1 MSEPSRYELTAGQ
14 RELQARARELARSA
28 FAPTAAST
36 DLTEQYP
43 WANVAQLRDAGF
55 MGMTLPKSVGG
66 QGLSYLDAVVVIEE
80 MAKACATMGRITVEA
95 NMGAIG
101 AIARYGTP
109 EQLELAARLVL
120 AGDKPA
126 ICITE
131 PNAGSAASEMTT
143 RADRKGD
150 DYILNGEK
158 YWITGGGVS
167 KLHLIFARVFDDGVE
182 QGIGGFIC
190 VRDGVAPDGFVV
202 GRRLYAMGVRGIPET
217 HLEFHDLK
225 VRKSMLLMPPDGL
238 RRGFASLMSAYNAQ
252 RVGAGTV
259 ALGIAQGAFEE
270 GLAYLKSRHQFGRPI
285 AEFQGLQ
292 WMLADMSTQLEAA
305 RLLLRSAAASG
316 DAFPDID
323 KAARAK
329 IFAAEM
335 ANRVT
340 NDALQFHGSSG
351 YGREAAMERHVRDA
365 RMFTIAG
372 GTAQI
377 LRTQVAAS
385 LLGMKL
391 PQTRD
396 GYVRQQGRTTSSR
409 AVGDE
414 IELPNSLKHEES
426 R

>member
-1 MSEPSRYELTAGQ
+1 MYDLTPDQ
-14 RELQARARELARSA
+14 IELQARARELAQGQ
-28 FAPTAAST
+28 FAATAAET
-36 DLTEQYP
+36 DQTEQYP
-43 WANVAQLRDAGF
+43 WTNVEQLRAAGF
-55 MGMTLPKSVGG
+55 MGMTLPRSLGG
-66 QGLSYLDAVVVIEE
+66 HGRSYLDTVVVIEE
-80 MAKACATMGRITVEA
+80 IAKACATMGRIAVEA

-101 AIARYGTP
+101 AIAKYGTP
-109 EQLELAARLVL
+109 EQIKVAAALVL

-126 ICITE
+126 ICISE
-131 PNAGSAASEMTT
+131 PNAGSAASEMTS

-150 DYILNGEK
+150 HYILNGEK

-167 KLHLIFARVFDDGVE
+167 RLHLVFARVFDDGVD

-190 VRDGVAPDGFVV
+190 VRDGNSPDGLVI

-217 HLEFHDLK
+217 HIEFHDLP
-225 VRKSMLLMPPDGL
+225 VHKSMLVVPPGGL
-238 RRGFASLMSAYNAQ
+238 KRGFASLMTAYNAQ

-270 GLAYLKSRHQFGRPI
+270 GLAYLKTRKQFGRPI

-305 RLLLRSAAASG
+305 RLLLRHAAASG
-316 DAFPDID
+316 NDFPEIE

-329 IFAAEM
+329 IFAAET

-340 NDALQFHGSSG
+340 NDALQFYGSSG
-351 YGREAAMERHVRDA
+351 YGRHNAMERHVRDA

-377 LRTQVAAS
+377 LRTQVAS
-385 LLGMKL
+385 KLLDMKL

-396 GYVRQQGRTTSSR
+396 GYSKP
-409 AVGDE
+409 AA
-414 IELPNSLKHEES
+414 
-426 R
+426 

>member
-1 MSEPSRYELTAGQ
+1 MYQLTPEQ
-14 RELQARARELARSA
+14 LELQSRARELAQSE
-28 FAPTAAST
+28 FAPTAAET
-36 DLTEQYP
+36 DRTEAYP
-43 WANVAQLRDAGF
+43 WSNIAKLKEAGF
-55 MGMTLPKSVGG
+55 MGMTLPKSLGG
-66 QGLSYLDAVVVIEE
+66 KGLSYLDTVIVIEE

-101 AIARYGTP
+101 AIAKYGTP
-109 EQLELAARLVL
+109 EQLQLAAGLVL
-120 AGDKPA
+120 DGDKPA
-126 ICITE
+126 ICISE
-131 PNAGSAASEMTT
+131 PNAGSAASEMIT
-143 RADRKGD
+143 RADRRGD
-150 DYILNGEK
+150 HYILNGEK

-182 QGIGGFIC
+182 RGIGAFIC
-190 VRDGVAPDGFVV
+190 VRDERSPAELVV

-225 VRKSMLLMPPDGL
+225 VHKSMMVVPPGGL
-238 RRGFASLMSAYNAQ
+238 KRGFASLMNAYNAQ

-270 GLAYLKSRHQFGRPI
+270 GVAYLKSRHQFGRPI

-292 WMLADMSTQLEAA
+292 WMAADMSVQLEAA
-305 RLLLRSAAASG
+305 RLLLRAAAASG
-316 DAFPDID
+316 TDFPEMD

-329 IFAAEM
+329 IFAAET
-335 ANRVT
+335 ANKVT
-340 NDALQFHGSSG
+340 NDALQFYGSSG
-351 YGREAAMERHVRDA
+351 YGRHNPMERHVRDA

-377 LRTQVAAS
+377 LRTQVAAH

-396 GYVRQQGRTTSSR
+396 GF
-409 AVGDE
+409 
-414 IELPNSLKHEES
+414 LKGKAAQAN
-426 R
+426 

>member
-1 MSEPSRYELTAGQ
+1 MYDLTPDQ
-14 RELQARARELARSA
+14 LILQAQARELAQSV
-28 FAPTAAST
+28 FAPTAADT

-43 WANVAQLRDAGF
+43 WNNVAALRDAGF
-55 MGMTLPKSVGG
+55 MGMTLPKSLGG
-66 QGLSYLDAVVVIEE
+66 RGLSYLDTVIVIEE

-101 AIARYGTP
+101 AIARYGTE
-109 EQLELAARLVL
+109 EQLKVAADLVL

-126 ICITE
+126 ICISE

-150 DYILNGEK
+150 YYILNGEK

-182 QGIGGFIC
+182 QGIGAFIC
-190 VRDGVAPDGFVV
+190 VRDDSAPAELVV

-225 VRKSMLLMPPDGL
+225 IHKSMLVVPPGGL
-238 RRGFASLMSAYNAQ
+238 RRGFASLMTAYNAQ

-270 GLAYLKSRHQFGRPI
+270 GMAYLKSRHQFGRPI

-316 DAFPDID
+316 TDFPDID

-329 IFAAEM
+329 IFAAEA
-335 ANRVT
+335 ANKVT
-340 NDALQFHGSSG
+340 NDALQFYGSSG
-351 YGREAAMERHVRDA
+351 YGRHNPMERHVRDA

-377 LRTQVAAS
+377 LRTQVAS
-385 LLGMKL
+385 KLLGMKL
-391 PQTRD
+391 PQTRE
-396 GYVRQQGRTTSSR
+396 GYLR
-409 AVGDE
+409 AAEDE
-414 IELPNSLKHEES
+414 PA
-426 R
+426 

>member
-1 MSEPSRYELTAGQ
+1 MYDLTPDQ
-14 RELQARARELARSA
+14 LILQAQARELAQSV
-28 FAPTAAST
+28 FAPTAADT
-36 DLTEQYP
+36 DFTEQYP
-43 WANVAQLRDAGF
+43 WSNVAALRDAGF
-55 MGMTLPKSVGG
+55 MGMTLPKNLGG
-66 QGLSYLDAVVVIEE
+66 RGLSYLDTVIVIEE

-101 AIARYGTP
+101 AIAKYGTE
-109 EQLELAARLVL
+109 EQLKVAADLVL

-126 ICITE
+126 ICISE

-143 RADRKGD
+143 RADKKGD
-150 DYILNGEK
+150 YYILNGEK

-182 QGIGGFIC
+182 QGIGAFIC
-190 VRDGVAPDGFVV
+190 VRDDNAPAELVV

-225 VRKSMLLMPPDGL
+225 IHQSMLVIPPGGL
-238 RRGFASLMSAYNAQ
+238 KRGFASLMTAYNAQ

-270 GLAYLKSRHQFGRPI
+270 GMAYLKSRHQFGRPI

-316 DAFPDID
+316 TDFPDID

-329 IFAAEM
+329 IFAAEA
-335 ANRVT
+335 ANKVT
-340 NDALQFHGSSG
+340 NDALQFYGSSG
-351 YGREAAMERHVRDA
+351 YGRHNPMERHVRDA

-377 LRTQVAAS
+377 LRTQVAS
-385 LLGMKL
+385 KLLGMKL

-396 GYVRQQGRTTSSR
+396 GYLR
-409 AVGDE
+409 AAEDK
-414 IELPNSLKHEES
+414 PA
-426 R
+426 

>member
-1 MSEPSRYELTAGQ
+1 MYELTPEQ
-14 RELQARARELARSA
+14 LTLQAEARELAQSV
-28 FAPTAAST
+28 FAPTAAQT

-43 WANVAQLRDAGF
+43 WDNVAQLRDAGF

-66 QGLSYLDAVVVIEE
+66 RGLSYLDTVVVIEE

-101 AIARYGTP
+101 AIAKYGTE
-109 EQLELAARLVL
+109 EQLKLAAALVL

-126 ICITE
+126 ICISE

-143 RADRKGD
+143 RADKKGD
-150 DYILNGEK
+150 HYILNGEK

-182 QGIGGFIC
+182 QGVGAFLC
-190 VRDGVAPDGFVV
+190 VRDDSGPVELVV

-225 VRKSMLLMPPDGL
+225 VHKSMLVALPGGL
-238 RRGFASLMSAYNAQ
+238 KRGFASLMTAYNAQ

-270 GLAYLKSRHQFGRPI
+270 GMVYLKSRHQFGRPI

-305 RLLLRSAAASG
+305 RLLLRAAAASG
-316 DAFPDID
+316 AEFPDID

-329 IFAAEM
+329 IFAAET
-335 ANRVT
+335 ANKVT
-340 NDALQFHGSSG
+340 NDALQFYGSSG
-351 YGREAAMERHVRDA
+351 YGRHNPMERHVRDA

-377 LRTQVAAS
+377 LRTQVAS
-385 LLGMKL
+385 TLLGMKL
-391 PQTRD
+391 PQTRE
-396 GYVRQQGRTTSSR
+396 GYLKAAQSSP
-409 AVGDE
+409 A
-414 IELPNSLKHEES
+414 
-426 R
+426 

>member
-1 MSEPSRYELTAGQ
+1 MTHLTKEQLA
-14 RELQARARELARSA
+14 LQARARELAQSE
-28 FAPTAAST
+28 FAPTAAET
-36 DLTEQYP
+36 DRTEAYP
-43 WANVAQLRDAGF
+43 WDNIAKLRDAGF
-55 MGMTLPKSVGG
+55 MGMTLPKSAGG
-66 QGLSYLDAVVVIEE
+66 QGLSYLDTVIVIEE

-101 AIARYGTP
+101 AIARYGSA
-109 EQLELAARLVL
+109 EQLALAADLVL
-120 AGDKPA
+120 NGDKPA
-126 ICITE
+126 ICISE

-143 RADRKGD
+143 RAVKQGD
-150 DYILNGEK
+150 HYILNGEK

-167 KLHLIFARVFDDGVE
+167 RLHLIFARVIEDGVD
-182 QGIGGFIC
+182 QGIGAFIA
-190 VRDGVAPDGFVV
+190 VREDDGTEGLVV

-225 VRKSMLLMPPDGL
+225 VHKSMMVVPPGGL
-238 RRGFASLMSAYNAQ
+238 KRGFAGLMNAYNAQ

-270 GLAYLKSRHQFGRPI
+270 GLAYLKDRKQFGRPI

-305 RLLLRSAAASG
+305 RLLLHYAASSG
-316 DAFPDID
+316 TEFPDID

-329 IFAAEM
+329 IFAAET
-335 ANRVT
+335 ANKVT
-340 NDALQFHGSSG
+340 NDALQFYGSSG
-351 YGREAAMERHVRDA
+351 YGRHNPMERHVRDA

-377 LRTQVAAS
+377 LRTQVAGS

-396 GYVRQQGRTTSSR
+396 GFTKL
-409 AVGDE
+409 AE
-414 IELPNSLKHEES
+414 KA
-426 R
+426 

>member
-1 MSEPSRYELTAGQ
+1 MYDLTPDQ
-14 RELQARARELARSA
+14 LILQAQARELAQSV
-28 FAPTAAST
+28 FAPTAADT

-43 WANVAQLRDAGF
+43 WSNVAVLRDAGF
-55 MGMTLPKSVGG
+55 MGMTLPKSLGG
-66 QGLSYLDAVVVIEE
+66 RGLSYLDTVIVIEE
-80 MAKACATMGRITVEA
+80 MARACATMGRITVEA

-101 AIARYGTP
+101 AIARYGSE
-109 EQLELAARLVL
+109 EQLRVAADLVL

-126 ICITE
+126 ICISE
-131 PNAGSAASEMTT
+131 PDAGSAASEMTT
-143 RADRKGD
+143 RAERKGD
-150 DYILNGEK
+150 HYILNGEK

-167 KLHLIFARVFDDGVE
+167 KLHLIFARVFDNGVE
-182 QGIGGFIC
+182 QGIGAFIC
-190 VRDGVAPDGFVV
+190 VRDDNAPAELVV

-225 VRKSMLLMPPDGL
+225 IHKSMLVIPPGGL
-238 RRGFASLMSAYNAQ
+238 RRGFASLMTAYNAQ

-270 GLAYLKSRHQFGRPI
+270 GMAYLKSRHQFGRPI

-316 DAFPDID
+316 TDFPDID

-329 IFAAEM
+329 IFAAET
-335 ANRVT
+335 ANKVT
-340 NDALQFHGSSG
+340 NDALQFYGSSG
-351 YGREAAMERHVRDA
+351 YGRHNPMERHVRDA

-377 LRTQVAAS
+377 LRTQVAS
-385 LLGMKL
+385 KLLGMKL
-391 PQTRD
+391 PQTRE
-396 GYVRQQGRTTSSR
+396 GYLR
-409 AVGDE
+409 AAE
-414 IELPNSLKHEES
+414 YKPT
-426 R
+426 

>member
-1 MSEPSRYELTAGQ
+1 MYQLSLAQ
-14 RELQARARELARSA
+14 KALQSRARELAQGD
-28 FAPTAAST
+28 FAPTAAET
-36 DLTEQYP
+36 DRTEAYP
-43 WANVAQLRDAGF
+43 WINVEKLRAAGF

-66 QGLSYLDAVVVIEE
+66 QGLSYHDTVIVIEE

-101 AIARYGTP
+101 AIMQYGTE
-109 EQLELAARLVL
+109 EQQLVAAQAVL
-120 AGDKPA
+120 SGDKPA

-131 PNAGSAASEMTT
+131 PGAGSAASEMTT
-143 RADRKGD
+143 RADKRGD
-150 DYILNGEK
+150 YYYLKGEK

-167 KLHLIFARVFDDGVE
+167 RLHLIFARVFDGEIDE
-182 QGIGGFIC
+182 GIGAFIC
-190 VRDGVAPDGFVV
+190 MRDEGMPKELVIGK
-202 GRRLYAMGVRGIPET
+202 RTLAMGVRGIPET
-217 HLEFHDLK
+217 HIEFHDLK
-225 VRKSMLLMPPDGL
+225 IHKSMLVVPPGGL
-238 RRGFASLMSAYNAQ
+238 KRGFASLMQAYNAQ

-270 GLAYLKSRHQFGRPI
+270 ALAYTKVRHQFGRPI

-305 RLLLRSAAASG
+305 RHLLHAAACSG
-316 DAFPDID
+316 TTFPDIA
-323 KAARAK
+323 KAAQAK

-335 ANRVT
+335 ANKVT
-340 NDALQFHGSSG
+340 NDALQIHGSSG
-351 YGREAAMERHVRDA
+351 YGRDNPLERHVRDA

-377 LRTQVAAS
+377 LRTQVAGA

-396 GYVRQQGRTTSSR
+396 GYAALVRFPSLTSQEK
-409 AVGDE
+409 V
-414 IELPNSLKHEES
+414 H
-426 R
+426 

>member
-1 MSEPSRYELTAGQ
+1 MYDLTPEQ
-14 RELQARARELARSA
+14 LTLQAQARELAQSV
-28 FAPTAAST
+28 FASTAADT

-43 WANVAQLRDAGF
+43 WNNVAALRDAGF
-55 MGMTLPKSVGG
+55 MGMTLPKNLGG
-66 QGLSYLDAVVVIEE
+66 RGLSYLDTVIVIEE

-101 AIARYGTP
+101 AIAKYGTE
-109 EQLELAARLVL
+109 EQLKVAADLVL

-126 ICITE
+126 ICISE

-143 RADRKGD
+143 RADRKGHH
-150 DYILNGEK
+150 YILNGEK

-182 QGIGGFIC
+182 QGIGAFIC
-190 VRDGVAPDGFVV
+190 VRDDNAPAELVV

-225 VRKSMLLMPPDGL
+225 IHRSMLVIPPGGL
-238 RRGFASLMSAYNAQ
+238 RRGFASLMTAYNAQ

-270 GLAYLKSRHQFGRPI
+270 GMAYLKSRNQFGRPI

-316 DAFPDID
+316 ADFPDID

-329 IFAAEM
+329 IFAAET
-335 ANRVT
+335 ANKVT
-340 NDALQFHGSSG
+340 NDALQFYGSSG
-351 YGREAAMERHVRDA
+351 YGRHNPMERHVRDA

-377 LRTQVAAS
+377 LRTQVAS
-385 LLGMKL
+385 KLLGMKL
-391 PQTRD
+391 PQTRE
-396 GYVRQQGRTTSSR
+396 GYLRV
-409 AVGDE
+409 AEDK
-414 IELPNSLKHEES
+414 PA
-426 R
+426 

>member
-1 MSEPSRYELTAGQ
+1 MYDLTPDQ
-14 RELQARARELARSA
+14 LILQAKARELAQSV
-28 FAPTAAST
+28 FAPTAADT

-43 WANVAQLRDAGF
+43 WSNVAALRDAGF
-55 MGMTLPKSVGG
+55 MGMTLPKNLGG
-66 QGLSYLDAVVVIEE
+66 RGLSYLDTVIVIEE

-101 AIARYGTP
+101 AIAKYGTE
-109 EQLELAARLVL
+109 EQLKVAADLVL

-126 ICITE
+126 ICISE

-143 RADRKGD
+143 RADKKGD
-150 DYILNGEK
+150 YYILNGEK

-182 QGIGGFIC
+182 QGIGAFIC
-190 VRDGVAPDGFVV
+190 VRDDNAPAELVV

-225 VRKSMLLMPPDGL
+225 IHKSMLVVPPGGL
-238 RRGFASLMSAYNAQ
+238 RRGFASLMTAYNAQ

-270 GLAYLKSRHQFGRPI
+270 GMAYLKSRHQFGRPI

-316 DAFPDID
+316 TDFPDID

-329 IFAAEM
+329 IFAAET
-335 ANRVT
+335 ANKVT
-340 NDALQFHGSSG
+340 NDALQFYGSSG
-351 YGREAAMERHVRDA
+351 YGRHNPMERHVRDA

-377 LRTQVAAS
+377 LRTQVAS
-385 LLGMKL
+385 KLLGMKL
-391 PQTRD
+391 PQTRE
-396 GYVRQQGRTTSSR
+396 GYLRV
-409 AVGDE
+409 AEDK
-414 IELPNSLKHEES
+414 PA
-426 R
+426 

>member
-1 MSEPSRYELTAGQ
+1 MYDLTPEQ
-14 RELQARARELARSA
+14 LTLQAQARELAQSV
-28 FAPTAAST
+28 FAPTAANT

-43 WANVAQLRDAGF
+43 WDNVAALRDTGF
-55 MGMTLPKSVGG
+55 MAMTLPKSLGG
-66 QGLSYLDAVVVIEE
+66 RGLSYLDTVIVIEE
-80 MAKACATMGRITVEA
+80 MAKACAAMGRITVEA

-101 AIARYGTP
+101 AIAKYGTQ
-109 EQLELAARLVL
+109 EQLKLAADLVL

-126 ICITE
+126 ICISE

-143 RADRKGD
+143 RADKKGD

-182 QGIGGFIC
+182 QGIGAFIC
-190 VRDGVAPDGFVV
+190 VRDGNTPAELVV

-217 HLEFHDLK
+217 HLEFRDLK
-225 VRKSMLLMPPDGL
+225 VHRSMLLMPPGGL
-238 RRGFASLMSAYNAQ
+238 KRGFASLMTAYNAQ

-270 GLAYLKSRHQFGRPI
+270 GMAYLKSRHQFGRPI

-292 WMLADMSTQLEAA
+292 WMLADMSMQLEAA
-305 RLLLRSAAASG
+305 RLLLRSAACSG
-316 DAFPDID
+316 AEFPDID

-329 IFAAEM
+329 IFAAET
-335 ANRVT
+335 ANKVT
-340 NDALQFHGSSG
+340 NDALQFYGSSG
-351 YGREAAMERHVRDA
+351 YGRHNAMERHVRDA

-377 LRTQVAAS
+377 LRTQVAAT

-396 GYVRQQGRTTSSR
+396 GYLKAAQGKP
-409 AVGDE
+409 A
-414 IELPNSLKHEES
+414 
-426 R
+426 